1 MNNTKPN
8 YKISLIIC
16 AYNEEKYIGDCLDY
30 AIKNSKGK
38 LFEIIVIDNV
48 STDNTK
54 AEALKRP
61 NVKVVREEKKGLV
74 RARARGFAE
83 ANGDILAYLD
93 ADTRMPEGWIDRL
106 VDEFENN
113 PNHVCVSGPY
123 IYHDI
128 PKHQQLLVKMYW
140 HFIAMP
146 MYWMVGYMAVG
157 GNFAIKKETL
167 VKMNGFDT
175 NIEFY
180 GEDTNI
186 ARRASKFGK
195 VKFIP
200 SHYMY
205 TSGRRLTNQGLLTMF
220 KEYGLN
226 FLSEVLLHKPVTDE
240 YKDFR

>member
-1 MNNTKPN
+1 MKKNH
-8 YKISLIIC
+8 KISLIIC
-16 AYNEEKYIGDCLDY
+16 AHNEEKFIGECLDY

-38 LFEIIVIDNV
+38 LHEIIVVDNV
-48 STDNTK
+48 CTDNTK

-61 NVKVVREEKKGLV
+61 GVKVVREDRKGLV
-74 RARARGFAE
+74 RARECGFNVAI
-83 ANGDILAYLD
+83 GDILAYLD

-106 VDEFENN
+106 ILEFEKNE
-113 PNHVCVSGPY
+113 NHVCVSGPY

-128 PKHQQLLVKMYW
+128 PKHHQFLVKIYW
-140 HFIAMP
+140 HVIAMP
-146 MYWMVGYMAVG
+146 MYWIIGYMAVG
-157 GNFAIKKETL
+157 GNFAIKKDTL
-167 VKMNGFDT
+167 KKMNGFDT
-175 NIEFY
+175 TIEFY

-226 FLSEVLLHKPVTDE
+226 FLSEVLLHKPITKK

>member
-1 MNNTKPN
+1 MKNP
-8 YKISLIIC
+8 KISLVIC
-16 AYNEEKYIGDCLDY
+16 AYNEEKFIGECLDY

-38 LFEIIVIDNV
+38 LHEIIVVDNV

-54 AEALKRP
+54 AEALKRAG
-61 NVKVVREEKKGLV
+61 VKVVREEKKGLV
-74 RARARGFAE
+74 RARQCGYNE
-83 ANGDILAYLD
+83 AKGDILAYLD

-106 VDEFENN
+106 IDEFEKND
-113 PNHVCVSGPY
+113 NHVCVSGPY
-123 IYHDI
+123 VYHDI
-128 PKHQQLLVKMYW
+128 PKHHQILVKIYW
-140 HFIAMP
+140 HIIAMP

-167 VKMNGFDT
+167 KKMNGFDT
-175 NIEFY
+175 KIEFY
-180 GEDTNI
+180 GEDTDI

-205 TSGRRLTNQGLLTMF
+205 SSGRRLTNQGIFTMF

-226 FLSEVLLHKPVTDE
+226 FLSEVLFHKPVTGE

>member
-1 MNNTKPN
+1 MKNNTSK

-16 AYNEEKYIGDCLDY
+16 AHNEEKFIGECLDY
-30 AIKNSKGK
+30 AIKNSKNK
-38 LFEIIVIDNV
+38 LFEIIVVDNV

-74 RARARGFAE
+74 RARERGYKE
-83 ANGDILAYLD
+83 AKGDILAYID

-106 VDEFENN
+106 IDEFENN
-113 PNHVCVSGPY
+113 NNYVCVSGPY
-123 IYHDI
+123 IYYDI
-128 PKHQQLLVKMYW
+128 PKHKQFLVKIYW
-140 HFIAMP
+140 HILAMP
-146 MYWMVGYMAVG
+146 MYWIIGYMAVG
-157 GNFAIKKETL
+157 GNFAIKKDTL

-175 NIEFY
+175 SIEFY

-205 TSGRRLTNQGLLTMF
+205 TSGRRLTNQGLLIMF

-226 FLSEVLLHKPVTDE
+226 FLSEVFLHRPITKE
-240 YKDFR
+240 YKDHR